1 MKGIG
6 IWLPLIGYLFV
17 AVVAIIAALRI
28 ENMPL
33 MILLFISAIVSL
45 ILAITRL
52 LSAKRMGERIKYLE
66 DNHLSLSYNKEEEKI
81 TVKMGI

>member
-28 ENMPL
+28 DNLPL
-33 MILLFISAIVSL
+33 MILLIISAIVSL

>member
-28 ENMPL
+28 ENLPL

-66 DNHLSLSYNKEEEKI
+66 DNCLRRAKFSQ
-81 TVKMGI
+81 

>member
-28 ENMPL
+28 ENLPL

-66 DNHLSLSYNKEEEKI
+66 DNHLSLSYNKEEECINVEK
-81 TVKMGI
+81 GI

>member
-28 ENMPL
+28 ENLPL